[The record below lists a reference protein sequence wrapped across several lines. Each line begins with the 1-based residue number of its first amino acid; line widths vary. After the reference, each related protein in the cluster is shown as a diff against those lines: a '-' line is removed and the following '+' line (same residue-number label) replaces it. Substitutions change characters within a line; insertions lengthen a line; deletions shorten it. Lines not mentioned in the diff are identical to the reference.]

1 MSAQES
7 GAQESKVRETNA
19 QTGGA
24 QESGMQ
30 QGNMQESD
38 AQQAGAQESGAQQG
52 AAAKDKR
59 RTLSGS
65 VVSDKMDKT
74 VTVLVRRRFP
84 HPMYGKYITRS
95 SRLKAHDEN
104 NEGRVGDIV
113 TVASCRPLSKFKS
126 WRLVEVVKRA
136 PQGEVS

>member
-1 MSAQES
+1 
-7 GAQESKVRETNA
+7 
-19 QTGGA
+19 
-24 QESGMQ
+24 
-30 QGNMQESD
+30 
-38 AQQAGAQESGAQQG
+38 
-52 AAAKDKR
+52 
-59 RTLSGS
+59 LSGS

-113 TVASCRPLSKFKS
+113 TVASCRPLSQFKS
-126 WRLVEVVKRA
+126 WRLVAVVKRA
-136 PQGEVS
+136 PQGPAS